1 MPLSLAAEPVFVSV
15 KDLLEQVWVS
25 LAQICAWAWVRL
37 GGHEG
42 GQQHGSAVP
51 NSAARRPAGLRL

>member
-1 MPLSLAAEPVFVSV
+1 MLVSAKDVLEQPGISLAPVG
-15 KDLLEQVWVS
+15 
-25 LAQICAWAWVRL
+25 ACAGVRL

-51 NSAARRPAGLRL
+51 NSAARRPAGAAQSRSQG